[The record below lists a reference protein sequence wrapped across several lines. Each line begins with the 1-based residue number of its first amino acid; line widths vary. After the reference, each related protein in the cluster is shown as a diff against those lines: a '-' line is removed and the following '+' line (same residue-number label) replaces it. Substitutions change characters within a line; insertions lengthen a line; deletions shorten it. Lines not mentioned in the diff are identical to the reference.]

1 MMMNRAVQLSM
12 TVGLRSITNSWNM
25 FSGAISMLVQAR
37 SNILKRI
44 IFSVNQF
51 IYPQQ
56 LPKVEKPT
64 LEPFPYQSLVTK
76 VEKYIKFI
84 EIIMLIVSILK
95 RLIVQES

>member
-1 MMMNRAVQLSM
+1 MEKMMMNRAVQLSM

-51 IYPQQ
+51 ICPQQ

-64 LEPFPYQSLVTK
+64 RALKSNYVSLFDG
-76 VEKYIKFI
+76 IWP
-84 EIIMLIVSILK
+84 SG
-95 RLIVQES
+95 